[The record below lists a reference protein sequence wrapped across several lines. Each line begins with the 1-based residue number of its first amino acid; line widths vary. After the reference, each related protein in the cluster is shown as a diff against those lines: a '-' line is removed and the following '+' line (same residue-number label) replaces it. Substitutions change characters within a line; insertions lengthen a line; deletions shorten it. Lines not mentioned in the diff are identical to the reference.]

1 LIPVNRGIL
10 TTLYLAPEKPF
21 SDAAEMNALNEKISA
36 CYAAA
41 YGNEPFVRLLEGKNC
56 PTPKMSSAP
65 TSSKSPGGSIRARA
79 GSS

>member
-21 SDAAEMNALNEKISA
+21 SAEMNALNENFRVLRGK
-36 CYAAA
+36 A
-41 YGNEPFVRLLEGKNC
+41 YGGEPFVRLLEGKNC

-65 TSSKSPGGSIRARA
+65 TSSKSPGGSTRARA